1 MNKTEKKL
9 SDAFDRIQSENT
21 INIAPGK
28 KLSFSSVEDEAK
40 VSRSL
45 LRQYPALFERVK
57 EQILLMKIQKE
68 KKLPNRNKQVQ
79 NLKEDLRISR
89 DKIDNLEIKNESLL
103 KANIGMAERIRFLE
117 KELNKKGA

>member
-45 LRQYPALFERVK
+45 LRQYPDLFGKVK
-57 EQILLMKIQKE
+57 EQILLIKIKKE
-68 KKLPNRNKQVQ
+68 KKLPNRNKQVE
-79 NLKEDLRISR
+79 NLKEELKVSKEKAEISN
-89 DKIDNLEIKNESLL
+89 KKTENLL
-103 KANIGMAERIRFLE
+103 KANIGLAERVRFLE
-117 KELNKKGA
+117 NELKNKGV